1 MNYYEIGQ
9 RIRRYRK
16 ACGLSQEALAE
27 RVGISVTHMSHIET
41 GNTKLS
47 LPVLVRVA
55 AELSVRVDALLSDSD
70 ALDKSALSAEV
81 RGVLDSFDVDDL
93 PVAVEVL
100 TALRDSLAKRRVG

>member
-1 MNYYEIGQ
+1 MDYYEIGK

-16 ACGLSQEALAE
+16 ACGISQEELAE

-55 AELSVRVDALLSDSD
+55 DELSVRVDALLSDSD
-70 ALDKSALSAEV
+70 APDKTVLSDEV
-81 RGVLDSFDVDDL
+81 CGVIDSFDVEDL
-93 PVAVEVL
+93 PVAIEVL
-100 TALRDSLAKRRVG
+100 SSLRDALAKRKLG